1 MFVGL
6 QWERI
11 LGMWFWQHP
20 YSEFLHAD
28 QFSRSLVVK
37 GLAAVEEAV
46 EIAVHSC
53 KGFLG
58 WVGGFH
64 ANSCSQRQK
73 ETSLL
78 LH

>member
-1 MFVGL
+1 
-6 QWERI
+6 
-11 LGMWFWQHP
+11 
-20 YSEFLHAD
+20 
-28 QFSRSLVVK
+28 LVVK
-37 GLAAVEEAV
+37 DLAVVEEVA
-46 EIAVHSC
+46 EIAVYSC